1 MAEKWLAAAVGTV
14 DSPDCIAGGLG
25 RRAPMCHSFAKRV
38 WARRA
43 RGDASHTSVAAA
55 ARGNL
60 GS

>member
-43 RGDASHTSVAAA
+43 RGDRATPALRLPPVVI
-55 ARGNL
+55 
-60 GS
+60 